1 MCNNCNCHDG
11 VASATMQLGTDTAVL
26 QTGVTVCAARDRQ
39 IFRLYIAGNTGTT
52 QTVSLGFCN
61 GGTFPV
67 FLQSTGAQATAAAF
81 VAGVTYLLSFDDY
94 SQKFF
99 LVGF

>member
-1 MCNNCNCHDG
+1 MCNNCSCG
-11 VASATMQLGTDTAVL
+11 VAPASMQIGTDTALL
-26 QTGVTVCAARDRQ
+26 QTRVEVCAARDRQ
-39 IFRLYIAGNTGTT
+39 IFRLYITANTGTT

-61 GGTFPV
+61 GGSFPI
-67 FLQSTGAQATAAAF
+67 FLQSTGAQATAASF
-81 VAGVTYLLSFDDY
+81 VEGVTYLISYDNL